1 MEIVLDTIL
10 LDEMAPGSYVLQV
23 GNGNV
28 NSFVEFNWVLLQSWS
43 LAQRLVAQ
51 WTLTGA
57 RKGSTRWAVLNL
69 LVGPFQR
76 G

>member
-1 MEIVLDTIL
+1 MEIVLDTIQ
-10 LDEMAPGSYVLQV
+10 LDEMVPGSYVLQV
-23 GNGNV
+23 GNGNL

-43 LAQRLVAQ
+43 LAKRLVAQ

-57 RKGSTRWAVLNL
+57 GKGSTSWPVLNL
-69 LVGPFQR
+69 LVGPLQR